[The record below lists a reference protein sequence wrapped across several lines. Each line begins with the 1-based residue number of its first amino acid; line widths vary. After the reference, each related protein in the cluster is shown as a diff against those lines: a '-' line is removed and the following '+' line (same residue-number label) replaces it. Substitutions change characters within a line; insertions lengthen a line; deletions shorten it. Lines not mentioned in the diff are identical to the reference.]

1 MKHDTKRMAKL
12 RESLKVVLLI
22 HHGDE
27 FKGGSLKGINV
38 ADWCESAP
46 KNDIFR
52 MAESYSLLDF

>member
-1 MKHDTKRMAKL
+1 MAKL